1 MEPHLDNALN
11 NALDIALLIKAA
23 IMGVVEGLTE
33 FLPIS
38 STGHL
43 ILAGSLMD
51 ISATMGKDVLQV
63 FDIAI
68 QTGAILAIVL
78 VYWQRLI
85 GTVKGITSEA
95 RAQRFAINVIVGFLP
110 AAVMGV
116 LLGKAIKAHL
126 FTPTVVAAAFIVGG
140 FIILWA
146 EKRAKA
152 SGTAR
157 VQTVDDMTPLDAL
170 KVGLLQCLALVPGT
184 SRSGASIIGGML
196 MGLSR
201 QSATEFSF
209 FLGIPTLMGAGAYSL
224 YKSRDLLSMSDAP
237 VFAVGL
243 LFSFLSAWLC
253 VRWLL
258 RYVSTHD
265 FIPFA
270 WYRIGFGLLI
280 LLTAHM
286 GWITW
291 AE

>member
-1 MEPHLDNALN
+1 
-11 NALDIALLIKAA
+11 
-23 IMGVVEGLTE
+23 V
-33 FLPIS
+33 
-38 STGHL
+38 
-43 ILAGSLMD
+43 AG
-51 ISATMGKDVLQV
+51 
-63 FDIAI
+63 
-68 QTGAILAIVL
+68 
-78 VYWQRLI
+78 
-85 GTVKGITSEA
+85 
-95 RAQRFAINVIVGFLP
+95 
-110 AAVMGV
+110 
-116 LLGKAIKAHL
+116 
-126 FTPTVVAAAFIVGG
+126 AFIAGG

-152 SGTAR
+152 SGAAR
-157 VQTVDDMTPLDAL
+157 VQTVDDMSPLDAL
-170 KVGLLQCLALVPGT
+170 KVGALQCLALVPGT

-209 FLGIPTLMGAGAYSL
+209 FLGIPTLIGAGAYSL
-224 YKSRDLLSMSDAP
+224 YKSRDLLSMADAP

-258 RYVSTHD
+258 RYVSTHN

-280 LLTAHM
+280 LLSAHM
-286 GWITW
+286 GWVTW

>member
-1 MEPHLDNALN
+1 VDL
-11 NALDIALLIKAA
+11 ALLIKAA
-23 IMGVVEGLTE
+23 LMGLVEGLTE

-43 ILAGSLMD
+43 ILAGSLLK
-51 ISATMGKDVLQV
+51 ISDAMGKDVLQV

-78 VYWQRLI
+78 VYWQRLVQ
-85 GTVKGITSEA
+85 TVRGLGNEVK
-95 RAQRFAINVIVGFLP
+95 AQRFAINVAVGFLP
-110 AAVMGV
+110 AAVLGL

-126 FTPTVVAAAFIVGG
+126 FTPQVVASTFIVGG
-140 FIILWA
+140 LIILWA
-146 EKRAKA
+146 EKRALTA
-152 SGTAR
+152 GAAR
-157 VQTVDDMTPLDAL
+157 VSSVDDMSPLDAL
-170 KVGLLQCLALVPGT
+170 KVGLMQCLALVPGT

-209 FLGIPTLMGAGAYSL
+209 FLGIPTLIGAGAYSL
-224 YKSRDLLSMSDAP
+224 YKSRDLLSVTDAP
-237 VFAVGL
+237 VFGVGL

-265 FIPFA
+265 FKPFA
-270 WYRIGFGLLI
+270 WYRIGFGGFI
-280 LLTAHM
+280 LLSAHL

-291 AE
+291 AQ